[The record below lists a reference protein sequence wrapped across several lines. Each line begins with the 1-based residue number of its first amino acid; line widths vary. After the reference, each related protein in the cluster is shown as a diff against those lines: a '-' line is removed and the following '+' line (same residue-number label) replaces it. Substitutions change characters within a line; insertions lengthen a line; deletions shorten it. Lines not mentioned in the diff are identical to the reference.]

1 MTRNLF
7 NNINFFVFCYIF
19 LILNLGTV
27 VQVLLQSQRH
37 RFRGSRL
44 LSHFPFI
51 FCLISFSSFYFMK
64 CLPSFGS

>member
-27 VQVLLQSQRH
+27 IQILQSQRH
-37 RFRGSRL
+37 RFRGSRP

-51 FCLISFSSFYFMK
+51 FCLVSLSSFYFMK
-64 CLPSFGS
+64 SLPSFSS